1 MPSPTQTADQI
12 VAQLGTLLVAAQ
24 TAATA
29 NDSNLAAVSAAQ
41 TDLTAKQAAVT
52 AAQAALTTANAAA
65 SSGSDGVQSALQ
77 AIEDFLTS
85 QGFVPTPAPVAAV
98 AAS

>member
-52 AAQAALTTANAAA
+52 AAQAALTTGKPLGQVYAK
-65 SSGSDGVQSALQ
+65 GVDGTY
-77 AIEDFLTS
+77 E
-85 QGFVPTPAPVAAV
+85 PVTDRQNGV
-98 AAS
+98 